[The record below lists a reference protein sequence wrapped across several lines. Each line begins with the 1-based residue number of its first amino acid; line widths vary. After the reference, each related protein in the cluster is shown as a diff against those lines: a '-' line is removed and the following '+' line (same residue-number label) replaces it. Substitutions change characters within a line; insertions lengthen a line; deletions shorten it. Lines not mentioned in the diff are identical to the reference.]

1 MYCVR
6 CSAQNPDAGVFCF
19 NCGRELVVSPADV
32 VVQQFNPVADGT
44 PIYPAVSGQS
54 PELHQPGAAV
64 ETIRNEYPNLVGVGG
79 WLLWFC
85 IVTAV
90 ISPTIVLV
98 STLSHPSGYSLID
111 VCLAAFSVFTGVSLW
126 KAKPQALRLTK
137 ILLIIQFCLGALL
150 FIGELISSTEDSSTS
165 NTASDPSGLRMLVF
179 ALIWFLYFKKSKRV
193 RIVYGRAI

>member
-1 MYCVR
+1 MYCVG

-19 NCGRELVVSPADV
+19 NCGRELVVSPSTGA
-32 VVQQFNPVADGT
+32 VQHYTPVADGT
-44 PIYPAVSGQS
+44 SMYPAVPSQS
-54 PELHQPGAAV
+54 PELRPGAAV

-85 IVTAV
+85 IVTTI
-90 ISPTIVLV
+90 ISPAVVLV

-126 KAKPQALRLTK
+126 KANPQALRLTK
-137 ILLIIQFCLGALL
+137 ILLVIQFCFGALL
-150 FIGELISSTEDSSTS
+150 FIGELINSSGDSSTS